1 MRNNCADPVRSWLPG
16 HRFAWLLA
24 YLAVAGLSACA
35 TLRGEKDPS
44 APSADQQRMLDDSS
58 KYIAAWNAHDV
69 SSVASTFLPDGY
81 LSSPATEGQARG
93 EAIARY
99 AAGTFA
105 GFPDFKVEIVN
116 RWPIGRHAIADEWVI
131 RGTWT
136 RFFPGGPL
144 AGVTPSGK
152 AFVVHGASILEWQD
166 GQLKRDDAY
175 FDQLSLLTQIGALNL
190 PGGK

>member
-1 MRNNCADPVRSWLPG
+1 MRNDCADPIHSRLPG
-16 HRFAWLLA
+16 RRFARLLA
-24 YLAVAGLSACA
+24 SVAVAGLSACA
-35 TLRGEKDPS
+35 MLHTEKDPS
-44 APSADQQRMLDDSS
+44 APSADQRQMFEDLS

-69 SSVASTFLPDGY
+69 SGVASTFLPDGY

-105 GFPDFKVEIVN
+105 GFPDIKVEIVN
-116 RWPIGRHAIADEWVI
+116 RWPIGNHAIADEWVI

-152 AFVVHGASILEWQD
+152 AFVVRGASILEWQD
-166 GQLKRDDAY
+166 DQLKRDDTY
-175 FDQLSLLTQIGALNL
+175 FDQLSLLTQIGALKP